1 MHGVQRTLMTHT
13 RVLTLVCV
21 TNLRI
26 DESTQAGR
34 PTVRAHRP
42 LRSVAR
48 QEITAQRT
56 IEPSDMA
63 LGDKGSPNA
72 DSEIPSVGRERSD
85 ALFETGVLQLED
97 LSILRRDRLV
107 NSDFQAREVLI
118 GSTILDERAY
128 VDCAAVPVDVSDPW
142 SLARE

>member
-13 RVLTLVCV
+13 RVSTLVCV

-26 DESTQAGR
+26 DESTQVGR

-56 IEPSDMA
+56 IEPSGMA
-63 LGDKGSPNA
+63 RGDKGSPNA
-72 DSEIPSVGRERSD
+72 E
-85 ALFETGVLQLED
+85 
-97 LSILRRDRLV
+97 
-107 NSDFQAREVLI
+107 
-118 GSTILDERAY
+118 
-128 VDCAAVPVDVSDPW
+128 
-142 SLARE
+142 